1 MTPLPD
7 WRSRTRLL
15 YGDAGASLIADST
28 ILVAGLGAVGSAAV
42 EALARTGVGHLVLAD
57 FDMVEPSNINRQLYA
72 LQSTIGRAKC
82 DVARER
88 VLDINPDCDVV
99 TMPVRLP
106 SAPDALERLLEPLPQ
121 PVVIVDAID
130 DIGAKAALI
139 MHGLR
144 IGVPVVSSMGAARR
158 FDPSQVRTGSLGEVS
173 GCPLA
178 KGLRRALRE
187 LLSNSDGFPDL
198 HVEDLP
204 ASCLTCVYSREA
216 PAPQIFAPEFGP
228 RAMGSSMCVTGA
240 FGLAAAAAALGRC
253 GGQDGRRSN
262 RQTDGA

>member
-1 MTPLPD
+1 MMSTHD

-15 YGDAGASLIADST
+15 YGDAGASLIADAT
-28 ILVAGLGAVGSAAV
+28 ILVAGLGAVGSVAI
-42 EALARTGVGHLVLAD
+42 EALARTGVGHLILAD
-57 FDMVEPSNINRQLYA
+57 FDVVEPSNINRQLYA

-82 DVARER
+82 DVARDR

-99 TMPVRLP
+99 PLPERLP
-106 SAPDALERLLEPLPQ
+106 SDPYALERLLEPLPH

-130 DIGAKAALI
+130 DIGAKAALV

-187 LLSNSDGFPDL
+187 LLSNSDGFPGL
-198 HVEDLP
+198 HVENLP
-204 ASCLTCVYSREA
+204 ASCLTCVYSHEA
-216 PAPQIFAPEFGP
+216 PAPQISSPEFGP
-228 RAMGSSMCVTGA
+228 RAMGSSICVTGT
-240 FGLAAAAAALGRC
+240 FGLAAAAAAMKIVAAGR
-253 GGQDGRRSN
+253 DL
-262 RQTDGA
+262 

>member
-1 MTPLPD
+1 MMSTPD

-15 YGDAGASLIADST
+15 YGDAGASLIADAT
-28 ILVAGLGAVGSAAV
+28 ILVAGLGAVGSVAV
-42 EALARTGVGHLVLAD
+42 EALARTGVGHLILAD
-57 FDMVEPSNINRQLYA
+57 FDVVEPSNINRQLYA

-82 DVARER
+82 DVALER
-88 VLDINPDCDVV
+88 VRDINPDCDVV
-99 TMPVRLP
+99 PLPERLP
-106 SAPDALERLLEPLPQ
+106 SDPYALERLLEPLPH

-130 DIGAKAALI
+130 DIGAKAALV

-187 LLSNSDGFPDL
+187 LLSNSDGFPGL

-204 ASCLTCVYSREA
+204 ASCLTCVYSHEA
-216 PAPQIFAPEFGP
+216 PAPQISAPEFGP
-228 RAMGSSMCVTGA
+228 RAMGSSICVTGT
-240 FGLAAAAAALGRC
+240 FGLAAAAATMKMVASGR
-253 GGQDGRRSN
+253 DL
-262 RQTDGA
+262 

>member
-1 MTPLPD
+1 MMTTID

-15 YGDAGASLIADST
+15 YGDAGTSLFADAT

-42 EALARTGVGHLVLAD
+42 ESLARTGVGHLILVD
-57 FDMVEPSNINRQLYA
+57 FDVVEPSNINRQLYA

-88 VLDINPDCDVV
+88 VRDINPECDVIALSD
-99 TMPVRLP
+99 RLP
-106 SAPDALERLLEPLPQ
+106 SDSNALTALFAPLPA

-130 DIGAKAALI
+130 DIEAKASLI

-144 IGVPVVSSMGAARR
+144 TGIPVVSSMGAARR
-158 FDPSQVRTGSLGEVS
+158 FDPLQVRTGSLGEVS

-178 KGLRRALRE
+178 KGLRRALRK
-187 LLSNSDGFPDL
+187 LLVTSGAFPGLTVD
-198 HVEDLP
+198 DLP

-216 PAPQIFAPEFGP
+216 PAPQESAPEFGP
-228 RAMGSSMCVTGA
+228 RAMGSSICVTGT
-240 FGLAAAAAALGRC
+240 FGLAAAAAALKVIAS
-253 GGQDGRRSN
+253 GQGL
-262 RQTDGA
+262 